1 MAVVNKFNVN
11 KQEVRL
17 DADIIENMSAND
29 VSYNTSTQY
38 NENTVGNKLLKLESQ
53 AIYDVTANNDGA
65 TFASLSALLSS
76 ENLSNLIPVAVRCG
90 SMSIRFIQ
98 SSDNKYAQYRLM
110 SDTFNITEAN
120 WQGVDEEPT
129 AGSDNLVKSR
139 GVYNLINPV
148 IGISINMTKSFES
161 IGLKE
166 YINIDLNSGDVFTFK
181 VTSSNATWQRLA
193 LYCNSWSASN
203 ILKDNIENWTEYSVT
218 VLHNITVLGLR
229 LIEVTNFGDI
239 TLNFSIKGKLEELEE
254 KINEPIV
261 VDVYQFN
268 DNVLMESTVIQDL
281 NIKLKGGQTYILYSQ
296 SNGEVASSYGWYDM
310 TRSTLIRYT
319 SSSIAEGDIFEYTP
333 EEDVEIGYRTGVINA
348 IVSIKI
354 YQKGLLTEVINENIT
369 KDNEQD
375 VRLSV
380 LENTVY
386 LEDKVIYDNTVL
398 IEIKTV
404 KYIKTLKKGVK
415 YILYSQSNGAIEA
428 SSCGWYV
435 LGARIRNT
443 SASIAEGDTFEYT
456 PEEDVEIGYRTG
468 VSGSSVIIK
477 ISVKGLNSR
486 FIYNEDLINTNKE
499 SIDTLFLMSNL
510 KNYWKDCVVACYGD
524 SITAHAGG
532 DFYQPWDNF
541 PTTSTKQY
549 SWAYYVAREFDFA
562 AYKGRGVGAQGYSWN
577 TISGLAGG
585 SVVFYNSANGETNSR
600 NDSYDLDTYEGNV
613 PVPSECVAGRGSFCS
628 WDRITKSFPV
638 AIKDAIDIVLIMGGT
653 NDPDGIMNYNGLRM
667 M

>member
-1 MAVVNKFNVN
+1 
-11 KQEVRL
+11 
-17 DADIIENMSAND
+17 MSAND

-296 SNGEVASSYGWYDM
+296 SNG
-310 TRSTLIRYT
+310 
-319 SSSIAEGDIFEYTP
+319 
-333 EEDVEIGYRTGVINA
+333 
-348 IVSIKI
+348 
-354 YQKGLLTEVINENIT
+354 
-369 KDNEQD
+369 
-375 VRLSV
+375 
-380 LENTVY
+380 
-386 LEDKVIYDNTVL
+386 
-398 IEIKTV
+398 
-404 KYIKTLKKGVK
+404 
-415 YILYSQSNGAIEA
+415 AIEA

-613 PVPSECVAGRGSFCS
+613 PVPSECVVGRGSFCS